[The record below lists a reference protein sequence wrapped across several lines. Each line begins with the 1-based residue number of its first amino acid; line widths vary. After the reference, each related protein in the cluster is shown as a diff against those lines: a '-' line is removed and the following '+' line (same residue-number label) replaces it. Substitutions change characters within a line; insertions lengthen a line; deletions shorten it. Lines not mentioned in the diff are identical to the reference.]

1 MPPLRVPIGEIVETH
16 KPLLRR
22 QSLKHTLGHFQR
34 GHLHG
39 RASAVTAVTAGGG
52 GASGFHFGQRG
63 ERDQQTPH
71 EAMQLVLF
79 QAGSTTA
86 GRDVQTKDPG
96 QLVTFTPRRKYGE
109 GLNIEQTEALVWV
122 M

>member
-22 QSLKHTLGHFQR
+22 QGLKHTLGHFQR

-39 RASAVTAVTAGGG
+39 RPSAVTATGR
-52 GASGFHFGQRG
+52 GFHFGQRG